1 MRRFYEAQN
10 ERLNDWLEVDTLVMS
25 MADEVLDSMNP
36 QDVDGDGVA
45 EVGGKLKRTGGD
57 IGPLL
62 PEDERERRRTG
73 ERRAKWAINVFPI
86 PTTSFC
92 SQLPQLAPETDICF
106 SSRSTS

>member
-1 MRRFYEAQN
+1 
-10 ERLNDWLEVDTLVMS
+10 MS

-45 EVGGKLKRTGGD
+45 ELGGKLKTTGGD

-73 ERRAKWAINVFPI
+73 ERRAKWAINVLPI
-86 PTTSFC
+86 PTTTPSL
-92 SQLPQLAPETDICF
+92 LPIAAIGSTETDILF
-106 SSRSTS
+106 SPSRSTS

>member
-73 ERRAKWAINVFPI
+73 ERRAKWAINVLPMSTTPNPFP
-86 PTTSFC
+86 
-92 SQLPQLAPETDICF
+92 QLPQ
-106 SSRSTS
+106 

>member
-1 MRRFYEAQN
+1 
-10 ERLNDWLEVDTLVMS
+10 MS

-45 EVGGKLKRTGGD
+45 EVGGKLRRTGGD

-73 ERRAKWAINVFPI
+73 ERRAKWAINVLPI
-86 PTTSFC
+86 LPTTPIF
-92 SQLPQLAPETDICF
+92 SQLPQLALETDILLP
-106 SSRSTS
+106 SRSMS

>member
-1 MRRFYEAQN
+1 
-10 ERLNDWLEVDTLVMS
+10 MS

-73 ERRAKWAINVFPI
+73 ERRAKWAINVLPI
-86 PTTSFC
+86 PRSPIF
-92 SQLPQLAPETDICF
+92 LPIAATISSRETDILTYLF
-106 SSRSTS
+106 PSRSTS